1 MEVIMSKR
9 KKAFN
14 NYEIN
19 KNIAK
24 TLVLH
29 RVWNG
34 FTQAQLAQCI
44 KVSFQQV
51 QKYERCINRL
61 AAENLIDICR
71 QKKWDIQLFL
81 TDKPETIFEEWCK
94 RVPQYG
100 EDTPYPKRASQIQKS
115 WDKIDLVGEQNYY
128 NEHSP
133 RYKNII
139 KEMKGD

>member
-1 MEVIMSKR
+1 M
-9 KKAFN
+9 
-14 NYEIN
+14 
-19 KNIAK
+19 
-24 TLVLH
+24 
-29 RVWNG
+29 WNG
-34 FTQAQLAQCI
+34 YTQTQLAQCI
-44 KVSFQQV
+44 KVSFQQI

-94 RVPQYG
+94 QVPQYG
-100 EDTPYPKRASQIQKS
+100 EDTPYPKRASQIQRS
-115 WDKIDLVGEQNYY
+115 WDKIDLVGKQNYY

-139 KEMKGD
+139 KEMKGT

>member
-1 MEVIMSKR
+1 MRRMILGLSQNDLG
-9 KKAFN
+9 KA
-14 NYEIN
+14 
-19 KNIAK
+19 
-24 TLVLH
+24 VD
-29 RVWNG
+29 
-34 FTQAQLAQCI
+34 
-44 KVSFQQV
+44 VSIQQV